1 MDSIRKI
8 HNILILLILFCSQ
21 LTFAQLESARTKIE
35 EIIKQ
40 TKGKVGIAVMDLEN
54 KDTLTVND
62 NYCYPMQSVF
72 KFPLA
77 LYVLNQVDKGNLSLE
92 QKIHLSK
99 ENLHPKTWSP
109 LREKYK
115 DGDVDVSLDEIIKNT
130 VAWSDNNGC
139 DILFKLVGGT
149 SKVNSFIYKL
159 GIKDLNI
166 VANEEA
172 MHNDW
177 SIQYKNCSTP
187 MAMAKLLYKFKRDSI
202 LSASSTDFLWNIM
215 VSTVTGAERL
225 KGELPEGTKVAHK
238 TGSSGV
244 NDGIA
249 AATNDIGIVTLPN
262 GKQYAIV
269 VFVSDSPDNE
279 KTRDKIIANISKAVW
294 DVYIHN

>member
-139 DILFKLVGGT
+139 DILFKLAGGT
-149 SKVNSFIYKL
+149 DKVNQYIKSL
-159 GIKDLNI
+159 GIDGISI
-166 VANEEA
+166 VANEET
-172 MHNDW
+172 MHKDW
-177 SIQYKNCSTP
+177 NVQYKNCSNP
-187 MAMAKLLYKFKRDSI
+187 FSMSKLLYKFRKDSI

-215 VSTVTGAERL
+215 FSTVTGAERL

-294 DVYIHN
+294 DVDIHN